1 MPRWAPRD
9 LIVNLDAQTTLYLE
23 TTTNVSPGGWS
34 HHENPLG
41 RALYV
46 PDEPEHEDPAESP

>member
-1 MPRWAPRD
+1 MY
-9 LIVNLDAQTTLYLE
+9 IE
-23 TTTNVSPGGWS
+23 TTKNVTSGGWS

-46 PDEPEHEDPAESP
+46 PEES

>member
-1 MPRWAPRD
+1 MY
-9 LIVNLDAQTTLYLE
+9 IE
-23 TTTNVSPGGWS
+23 TTKNVIPGGWS

-46 PDEPEHEDPAESP
+46 PE

>member
-1 MPRWAPRD
+1 M
-9 LIVNLDAQTTLYLE
+9 
-23 TTTNVSPGGWS
+23 NVAPGGWS

-46 PDEPEHEDPAESP
+46 PEES

>member
-1 MPRWAPRD
+1 MH
-9 LIVNLDAQTTLYLE
+9 VE

-34 HHENPLG
+34 HYENPLG

-46 PDEPEHEDPAESP
+46 PE

>member
-1 MPRWAPRD
+1 MY
-9 LIVNLDAQTTLYLE
+9 VE

-46 PDEPEHEDPAESP
+46 PEQNT